1 MMNRLSLRHLL
12 FLLVLAVGVVGL
24 LELSAPALHA
34 QEAAAT
40 AGDTI
45 APKAVASDK
54 TLMHVI
60 THSGFAVWICAILS
74 IVVTGFIIEG
84 FLKLRFEALAPKAQ
98 LARLQE
104 LISYGSYQEAWQFC
118 EENRSFL
125 ARVVGVALER
135 IGRGHEAVTHALDEV
150 SSQQAVMLKANMNY
164 LSVIGVVT
172 PMIGLTGT
180 VIGMISAFNS
190 LGASGIGDPS
200 GLAAAIGEVLTSTA
214 AGLIVAIPGFL
225 FFYVFKNK
233 AQTAIMMADFA
244 IYRLFENIPYEHVAG
259 MVVGQPGGGAFENG
273 GEVGGEVVSA

>member
-1 MMNRLSLRHLL
+1 MPFLRRALR
-12 FLLVLAVGVVGL
+12 FLPLVLLAAVL
-24 LELSAPALHA
+24 LLAVDPVHA
-34 QEAAAT
+34 QDAAA
-40 AGDTI
+40 AADGAAKPPAA
-45 APKAVASDK
+45 APDK
-54 TLMHVI
+54 TLMHVL
-60 THSGFAVWICAILS
+60 THSGFAVWVCAVLS
-74 IVVTGFIIEG
+74 IVVTGFVIEG
-84 FLKLRFEALAPKAQ
+84 FLKLRFEALCPKAQ

-104 LISYGSYQEAWQFC
+104 LVTYGQYQEAWQFC
-118 EENRSFL
+118 QENRSFL
-125 ARVVGVALER
+125 ARVAGVALER
-135 IGRGHEAVTHALDEV
+135 IGRGHDVVIHALEEV

-244 IYRLFENIPYEHVAG
+244 IYRLFENIPYEHIAG
-259 MVVGQPGGGAFENG
+259 TIVGSTAVEAPFVDHSGGAAE
-273 GEVGGEVVSA
+273 EVAA